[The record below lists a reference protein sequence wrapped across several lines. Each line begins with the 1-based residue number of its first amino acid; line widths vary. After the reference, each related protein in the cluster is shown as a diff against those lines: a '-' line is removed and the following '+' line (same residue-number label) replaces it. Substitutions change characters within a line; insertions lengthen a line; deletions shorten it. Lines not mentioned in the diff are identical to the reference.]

1 MKFKFDKGLALS
13 LLSMGLGLAS
23 VLAKSKDSEYKEQV
37 KKEEW
42 IQEAMERLSKK
53 NES

>member
-1 MKFKFDKGLALS
+1 MKIDKGLALS
-13 LLSMGLGLAS
+13 VLSIGLGLAS
-23 VLAKSKDSEYKEQV
+23 ALVKSKDSEYKEKV

-53 NES
+53 KEN